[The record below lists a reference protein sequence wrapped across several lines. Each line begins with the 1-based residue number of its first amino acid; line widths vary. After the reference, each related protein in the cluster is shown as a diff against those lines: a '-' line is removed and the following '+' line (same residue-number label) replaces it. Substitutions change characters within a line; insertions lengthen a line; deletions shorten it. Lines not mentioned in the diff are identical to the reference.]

1 MVIWRSKIKITN
13 YQSPLFAIIGVG
25 LYIHIFFIMVVNV
38 DVLGATFSKAFAV
51 VTPRWFKLER
61 HLLFDACAKVFCAN
75 SLTWGMIY
83 GL

>member
-1 MVIWRSKIKITN
+1 M
-13 YQSPLFAIIGVG
+13 
-25 LYIHIFFIMVVNV
+25 

-51 VTPRWFKLER
+51 VTPRYFKLER
-61 HLLFDACAKVFCAN
+61 HLLFHACAKVFCAN

>member
-1 MVIWRSKIKITN
+1 MLWRSKININN
-13 YQSPLFAIIGVG
+13 YLSPLFAIIGVG

-61 HLLFDACAKVFCAN
+61 HLLFDACTKVFYAN
-75 SLTWGMIY
+75 SLTW
-83 GL
+83 

>member
-1 MVIWRSKIKITN
+1 
-13 YQSPLFAIIGVG
+13 
-25 LYIHIFFIMVVNV
+25 MVVNV
-38 DVLGATFSKAFAV
+38 DDLGATFSKAFAV
-51 VTPRWFKLER
+51 VTPRRFKLER

>member
-1 MVIWRSKIKITN
+1 
-13 YQSPLFAIIGVG
+13 
-25 LYIHIFFIMVVNV
+25 MVVNV

-61 HLLFDACAKVFCAN
+61 HLLFDACAKVFYAN
-75 SLTWGMIY
+75 SLAWGMVY

>member
-1 MVIWRSKIKITN
+1 MVFWRSKINISN
-13 YQSPLFAIIGVG
+13 YLLPLFAIIRVG
-25 LYIHIFFIMVVNV
+25 LYLHLFFIMVVNV

-51 VTPRWFKLER
+51 VTPRYFKLER
-61 HLLFDACAKVFCAN
+61 HLLFHACAKVFCAN

>member
-1 MVIWRSKIKITN
+1 MLCKSKININN
-13 YQSPLFAIIGVG
+13 YLSPLFAIIGVG
-25 LYIHIFFIMVVNV
+25 LIIHIFFIMVVNV

-61 HLLFDACAKVFCAN
+61 HLLFDTCSKVFYAN